1 MIYKTEGLI
10 TADSQ
15 NVSILTFDTKI
26 QTTTKLLTHSV
37 EMGVS
42 EANDKNEIQIERLSF
57 VKWCLIQ
64 RVCSMRFVIVN
75 LLVLRI
81 LR

>member
-15 NVSILTFDTKI
+15 NVSILTIDTQI
-26 QTTTKLLTHSV
+26 QKTTKLRTHSL
-37 EMGVS
+37 EMRGS
-42 EANDKNEIQIERLSF
+42 EANVENKTQIERLSF

-64 RVCSMRFVIVN
+64 WVFSTMFVIVC
-75 LLVLRI
+75 LLVPRI